1 MDLAT
6 LRRLIADGEN
16 QHLELKRKLAHPEK
30 VVREV
35 VAFANASG
43 GLLVVGVD
51 DNLTIAGLADIDGEE
66 YVLERALNELCEPV
80 PSYALSRVVCGPD
93 LYCLLCRVKE
103 APVKPTYVKEDS
115 QLRAYIRVAD
125 RSVQASREVRQVLKE
140 QQKPKQYQFAFGPK
154 EKLLLEF
161 LSRYKSITLPDFA
174 RRAQV
179 PERQAGRTLVL
190 LVLANILTLQPAE
203 GNDIYTLNPTF
214 EEHAV

>member
-1 MDLAT
+1 MS
-6 LRRLIADGEN
+6 N
-16 QHLELKRKLAHPEK
+16 KAHIS
-30 VVREV
+30 
-35 VAFANASG
+35 SG

-140 QQKPKQYQFAFGPK
+140 QQKPKQYQSAFGPK

-203 GNDIYTLNPTF
+203 GHDIYTLNPTF